1 VKANR
6 VFHLIVSRGGHEPAF
21 LADRSRLDRIELVSI
36 DDGEVVLYW
45 NLPPKQA
52 TRLLKALRTD
62 LVGLEAE
69 AFVARWDGADGTGDW
84 PL

>member
-6 VFHLIVSRGGHEPAF
+6 VFHLIVSRGGHEPSF
-21 LADRSRLDRIELVSI
+21 LSDRGRLDRVELVSV

-52 TRLLKALRTD
+52 RKLLKQLRAD
-62 LVGLEAE
+62 LVGLDADQ
-69 AFVARWDGADGTGDW
+69 FIARWEGADRTADW

>member
-6 VFHLIVSRGGHEPAF
+6 AFHLIVSREGREPAF
-21 LADRSRLDRIELVSI
+21 MADRSRLDRVEVVSV

-45 NLPPKQA
+45 NLPAKQA
-52 TRLLKALRTD
+52 TKLLKALRAD
-62 LVGLEAE
+62 LVGLDADD
-69 AFVARWDGADGTGDW
+69 FVARWEGADIAADW